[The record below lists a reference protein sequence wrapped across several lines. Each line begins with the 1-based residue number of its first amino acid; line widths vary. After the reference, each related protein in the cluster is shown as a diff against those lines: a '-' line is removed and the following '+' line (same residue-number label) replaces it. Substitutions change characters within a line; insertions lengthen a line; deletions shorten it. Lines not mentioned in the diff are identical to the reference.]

1 MQQLLFFINLVEPP
15 VFALCQR
22 ICSANKT
29 RLAVYIYHGQLD
41 IFCSKYEGKNTCKLE
56 LEILKTPVLSV
67 KSVGSFYDHYT
78 FTNLG

>member
-41 IFCSKYEGKNTCKLE
+41 IFSSKYEGKKYMHIGI
-56 LEILKTPVLSV
+56 LEILKTRL
-67 KSVGSFYDHYT
+67 Y
-78 FTNLG
+78 